1 MQRLCPYD
9 FIFSLSRTVQ
19 DKQSNKGRLF
29 VAKNRNG
36 PDGIVFHSFV
46 DWSDVT
52 IKILDRDE
60 DVDAM
65 QSTAQALTL
74 LKKKYQEIQAK

>member
-1 MQRLCPYD
+1 MAD
-9 FIFSLSRTVQ
+9 FIFSLSRTVE

-36 PDGIVFHSFV
+36 PDGLVFDAFV
-46 DWSDVT
+46 DWSTVS

-60 DVDAM
+60 TAERMKTTAEQM
-65 QSTAQALTL
+65 QM
-74 LKKKYQEIQAK
+74 LKDKYAKMGQ